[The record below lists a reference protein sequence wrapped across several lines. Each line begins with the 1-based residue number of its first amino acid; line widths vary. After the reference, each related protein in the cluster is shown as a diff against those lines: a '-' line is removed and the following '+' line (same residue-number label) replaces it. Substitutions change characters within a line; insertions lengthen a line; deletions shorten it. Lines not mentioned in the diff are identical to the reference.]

1 MILHNMMIIIIII
14 IVIIIIII
22 IILICNMTIMM
33 INLQSAHL
41 GCGIEAWDEAGHP
54 VTGHHH
60 LHSSHHHHH
69 IIIIIIKSI
78 IIIIINILIIT
89 HHKQA
94 SQESLSARHPL
105 SQCQPG
111 SSWRL
116 ASYCLFN

>member
-14 IVIIIIII
+14 IVIIIVIIIIIIII
-22 IILICNMTIMM
+22 IILFCNMTIMM

-69 IIIIIIKSI
+69 IIIIIIK
-78 IIIIINILIIT
+78 IIT
-89 HHKQA
+89 IA
-94 SQESLSARHPL
+94 TIIRVII
-105 SQCQPG
+105 
-111 SSWRL
+111 
-116 ASYCLFN
+116 

>member
-1 MILHNMMIIIIII
+1 MIIRNMMIIIIII

-22 IILICNMTIMM
+22 IIIIILFCNMTIMM

-69 IIIIIIKSI
+69 IIIIIIK
-78 IIIIINILIIT
+78 IIT
-89 HHKQA
+89 IA
-94 SQESLSARHPL
+94 TIIRVII
-105 SQCQPG
+105 
-111 SSWRL
+111 
-116 ASYCLFN
+116 